1 MKTSRFLLIHL
12 LFLLIGGNVQL
23 SAESLQ
29 NAPEA
34 ELQQTQ
40 DFDFDTT
47 WPSGQAVLFSS
58 PVSGESGFNFR
69 DRLPESNTEEDRK
82 SLDFT
87 PYQNTLRSTPDS
99 IYFEFSELID
109 GSQTSRTL
117 LFPFHSFL

>member
-1 MKTSRFLLIHL
+1 MLIHL
-12 LFLLIGGNVQL
+12 LLLLLGGSVQL

-29 NAPEA
+29 KSSEA
-34 ELQQTQ
+34 EIQQTQ
-40 DFDFDTT
+40 DFDFEST

-58 PVSGESGFNFR
+58 PASGESGFNFR

-82 SLDFT
+82 SLDSSSWL
-87 PYQNTLRSTPDS
+87 NTFRSTPDS

-109 GSQTSRTL
+109 GSQTIKKL